1 MASKKKKGFTEPK
14 IIEIKQRMLDKKFNV
29 WAKLRLQDYKDWDW
43 YSGRWV
49 CVGVA
54 KTKSLARKKAQE
66 FDWDTMKL
74 SS

>member
-14 IIEIKQRMLDKKFNV
+14 IIEIVQRKLDKKFAV
-29 WAKLRLQDYKDWDW
+29 WAKLRLRDFESWGW

-66 FDWDTMKL
+66 FDWDTLVIK
-74 SS
+74 

>member
-14 IIEIKQRMLDKKFNV
+14 IIEIVQRKLDDKFAV
-29 WAKLRLQDYKDWDW
+29 WAKLRLRDFESWGW

-66 FDWDTMKL
+66 FDWDTLEIK
-74 SS
+74 

>member
-1 MASKKKKGFTEPK
+1 MASKKKKAFTEPK
-14 IIEIKQRMLDKKFNV
+14 IIEIVQRKLDNKFAV
-29 WAKLRLQDYKDWDW
+29 WAKLRLRDFESWGW

-66 FDWDTMKL
+66 FDWDTLVIK
-74 SS
+74 

>member
-14 IIEIKQRMLDKKFNV
+14 IIEIIQRKLDKKFAV
-29 WAKLRLQDYKDWDW
+29 WAKLRLRDFESWSW

-66 FDWDTMKL
+66 FDWDTLVIK
-74 SS
+74 

>member
-14 IIEIKQRMLDKKFNV
+14 IIEIVQRKLDKKFAV
-29 WAKLRLQDYKDWDW
+29 WAKLRLRDFESWGW

-66 FDWDTMKL
+66 FDWDTLEIK
-74 SS
+74 